1 MKVLKE
7 GKQNRKMAWYCKCST
22 CGSELRILEGDP
34 MATNPVRYN
43 CDVSQYYV
51 RYICPVCKSKEKAF
65 TKAHYPASPE
75 ANAKY
80 EEILLNLEDM
90 KEIKNFERFYS
101 EIVLNKEELDWINN
115 RFRI

>member
-7 GKQNRKMAWYCKCST
+7 GKLNKRMAWYCACST

-34 MATNPVRYN
+34 MATDPVCYN
-43 CDVSQYYV
+43 CDTSQYYV
-51 RYICPVCKSKEKAF
+51 RYICPVCRSKGKAF
-65 TKAHYPASPE
+65 TKSCIPGSK

-90 KEIKNFERFYS
+90 KEIEDFNRFDS

-115 RFRI
+115 RF